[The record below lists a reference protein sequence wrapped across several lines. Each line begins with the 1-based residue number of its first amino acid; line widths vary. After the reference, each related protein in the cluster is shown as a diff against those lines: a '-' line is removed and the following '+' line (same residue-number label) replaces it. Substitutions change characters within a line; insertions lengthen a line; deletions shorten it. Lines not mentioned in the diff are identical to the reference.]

1 MKSTWWEQYW
11 FRPAPYVDL
20 AMVRIFAVAVQL
32 YLLSRWLGSFSSLE
46 QLTALPDEMY
56 NPITAL
62 RPFLLLLGVERP
74 DMDLL
79 VVAYYLT
86 AVAGVLALIG
96 LATRTSLLV
105 FALGNI
111 FLVAFVYSFGDFHHT
126 QAPLFIALLVL
137 VFAPSGHALSVDA
150 LLRRRRGQPVAAEGP
165 MAGWP
170 IRLIQWMFVL
180 IYLSAVLSKLVF
192 EGGLD
197 WLNGYTLQYYLIS
210 GQPEKGHPARQVV
223 LATSHLGPAQS
234 VRRDR
239 FPVDLRA
246 GGDLSPAAMDLRAGG
261 LRFPHRQ
268 HPDAECAVPGMDGA
282 IRHLYPVDA
291 VFEMLGARRPGSA
304 SPARHLSRPAPAGG
318 RGLTAT
324 SVPGARARCHGA
336 AIAG

>member
-1 MKSTWWEQYW
+1 MLISRWSASSRSRSSFTCS
-11 FRPAPYVDL
+11 R
-20 AMVRIFAVAVQL
+20 
-32 YLLSRWLGSFSSLE
+32 RWLGSFSSLK
-46 QLTALPDEMY
+46 QLTALPDELY

-137 VFAPSGHALSVDA
+137 AFAPSGHALSVDA

-170 IRLIQWMFVL
+170 IRLFQWMFVL

-197 WLNGYTLQYYLIS
+197 WLNGYTLQYYLIQDS
-210 GQPEKGHPARQVV
+210 LSKGTLLGMWFSQHHTLVLLSQYVVIIFQSTFALAVIFPRLRWIYVPVGFGFHIANILMLSAPFPEWMA
-223 LATSHLGPAQS
+223 LY
-234 VRRDR
+234 
-239 FPVDLRA
+239 
-246 GGDLSPAAMDLRAGG
+246 
-261 LRFPHRQ
+261 
-268 HPDAECAVPGMDGA
+268 A
-282 IRHLYPVDA
+282 IFIPWTRL
-291 VFEMLGARRPGSA
+291 FELLGARPLLWRQSA
-304 SPARHLSRPAPAGG
+304 G
-318 RGLTAT
+318 TA
-324 SVPGARARCHGA
+324 
-336 AIAG
+336 